1 MISVASPRPPRAV
14 SLSRALAVSAAVL
27 MSCPLLPAAAQSAPG
42 STRAPLGAAET
53 MGPLPKDHRFR
64 WMGVGATVG
73 AALAFGYHH
82 MSDGG
87 KRAGQCGAWDCALP
101 YLSISGALTGLF
113 LSREL
118 AAQRRALA
126 PRAGDALSFSVSR
139 LKLPAA
145 ALALVTLDSAVFA
158 ATDSG
163 VQVVR
168 GGVRPAALQRR
179 GGGLSLI
186 RQVAVNGRDSTLLI
200 GTGNALWQTPIA
212 SGRLTRLL
220 PGSVDALAAT
230 DDITLAADGARLQ
243 IRRLRDGQPRV
254 DTVVAPSAVS
264 AAHYDATAQRWWVTT
279 DSALFEVIM
288 PLPAS
293 LEPPTLLLRA
303 VTGMRTSAI
312 ASGSNWI
319 AAAMGTEGVV
329 IWPRENLSP
338 RPAGVQQ
345 APWRLKGEP
354 RFAFDLAFMGDDL
367 FVAGGVDGVT
377 RIRLSPTPTILGA
390 SRQVEYATSIV
401 ARNGVLWVGD
411 RNGSVLVRLV
421 P

>member
-1 MISVASPRPPRAV
+1 M
-14 SLSRALAVSAAVL
+14 
-27 MSCPLLPAAAQSAPG
+27 
-42 STRAPLGAAET
+42 GAAET

-64 WMGVGATVG
+64 WMGVGATFG

-82 MSDGG
+82 MSDKGA
-87 KRAGQCGAWDCALP
+87 RAGQCGAWDCALP

-126 PRAGDALSFSVSR
+126 PRAGDALTFTASR
-139 LKLPAA
+139 LKLPAE
-145 ALALVTLDSAVFA
+145 ALTIAMFDTLVFA

-168 GGVRPAALQRR
+168 AAARPTALQRR

-200 GTGNALWQTPIA
+200 GTGTALWQTPITA
-212 SGRLTRLL
+212 GRLSRLL
-220 PGSVDALAAT
+220 PGSVDAMAAN
-230 DDITLAADGARLQ
+230 DDIVLVADGERVQ
-243 IRRLRDGQPRV
+243 VRRLRDGQPRV
-254 DTVVAPSAVS
+254 DTVMAPSKVS
-264 AAHYDATAQRWWVTT
+264 AAHYDALAQRWWVAT
-279 DSALFEVIM
+279 DSTLFEVM
-288 PLPAS
+288 M
-293 LEPPTLLLRA
+293 PPTASSAVPVLAARA
-303 VTGMRTSAI
+303 VTGVRVSSI
-312 ASGSNWI
+312 SSGSNWI
-319 AAAMGTEGVV
+319 AAAVGTEGVIV
-329 IWPRENLSP
+329 WPRGNLAVL
-338 RPAGVQQ
+338 PAGVQQ

-377 RIRLSPTPTILGA
+377 RIRLSPTPTVLGA
-390 SRQVEYATSIV
+390 SRQVAYATSIV

-411 RNGSVLVRLV
+411 RNGTGLVRLV